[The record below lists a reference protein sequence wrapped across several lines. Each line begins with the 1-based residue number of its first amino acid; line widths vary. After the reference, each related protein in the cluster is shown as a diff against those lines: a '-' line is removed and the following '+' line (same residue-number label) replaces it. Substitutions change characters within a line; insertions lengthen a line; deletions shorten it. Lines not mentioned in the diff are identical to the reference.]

1 MIYENEQ
8 IHIINKFLNLLNEAV
23 IWPLMISSR
32 GDSLKVRKQDSDSRV
47 TPITKDDAYVIF
59 TPTDISSTSGMN
71 ELNNQ
76 IDLISASPFWNPL
89 VNFLFVVTDRITE
102 SPENITENILNGLWT
117 QNKVLNSLIS
127 IPFYRNSSSENDTKT
142 VNIAEV
148 ETYTWI
154 SRQSKKNC
162 MEFSGILKV
171 DKCSK
176 ETRFCNI
183 TRLKMIASKI
193 PSNFEGCPLKFIS
206 PLRNREI
213 LEKENGEIEVI
224 YSEPEMH
231 FIQLAFNKLNFT
243 IKYLPPLTLFP
254 DYVENVVAA
263 TLTLVTGDSDIA
275 LGYMAIGDE
284 MSKYADYS
292 MCYYFFYYRWYVPCG
307 RMFSRAT
314 TLARVFSLS
323 VWLSFA
329 ISLILVALVL
339 RFRAHLYSLQK
350 LTEPCIYRSIVSCFI
365 SLWAVVLGVS
375 VVEMPSNTGIR
386 MFFLLFVWYSFTINT
401 IFQTFFTSCIVSPG
415 KEPRIRNFEELL
427 ESSIELGYEHH
438 VQHSLQSSPDP
449 KIKKIIERH
458 IVCSDRHYCFGRV
471 DITSDFAYLQNQ
483 ISAQWYTTQYK
494 SSRICELEDGGFM
507 FMYATHFVKNSIYV
521 KVFNKV
527 FYKLFES
534 GIITKIIN
542 DYFMEVILGRKVN
555 VWYLKIR
562 NETLVD
568 TFEKESQ
575 EYFVNFSLNH
585 MQSPFYLLLLGYALS
600 FVTFLFEK
608 YYIKFYKRK

>member
-1 MIYENEQ
+1 MKSEQ
-8 IHIINKFLNLLNEAV
+8 IRIINKFLNLLNEAV

-32 GDSLKVRKQDSDSRV
+32 GDSLKVRKQDSDSHLP
-47 TPITKDDAYVIF
+47 PIRKDDAYIIF
-59 TPTDISSTSGMN
+59 TPTDTSSTSGMN
-71 ELNNQ
+71 QLKNQ
-76 IDLISASPFWNPL
+76 VNLISTSPFWNPL
-89 VNFLFVVTDRITE
+89 VNFLFVVTDHITE
-102 SPENITENILNGLWT
+102 SPEDVTRNILNGLWT

-148 ETYTWI
+148 KTYTWI
-154 SRQSKKNC
+154 SRQSKEKC

-183 TRLKMIASKI
+183 TRLKKIVSKI
-193 PSNFEGCPLKFIS
+193 PSNFQGCPLKLIS

-213 LEKENGEIEVI
+213 LEKENGERDVI
-224 YSEPEMH
+224 YSEPEIY

-254 DYVENVVAA
+254 DYAENIVAA
-263 TLTLVTGDSDIA
+263 TLKLVTGDSDIA
-275 LGYMAIGDE
+275 VGYMPIGDE
-284 MSKYADYS
+284 MSTYADYS

-323 VWLSFA
+323 VWLSFG
-329 ISLILVALVL
+329 ISLILIALVL
-339 RFRAHLYSLQK
+339 RIKTHLYSLQK

-375 VVEMPSNTGIR
+375 VVEMPSNSGIR

-415 KEPRIRNFEELL
+415 NEPRIRNFEELL
-427 ESSIELGYEHH
+427 ESSIELGYDHH
-438 VQHSLQSSPDP
+438 VQYCLQSSPDP

-458 IVCSDRHYCFGRV
+458 IACSDRHYCYGRV
-471 DITSDFAYLQNQ
+471 DITRDFAYLDDQ
-483 ISAQWYTTQYK
+483 IIAQWYTNQYK

-507 FMYATHFVKNSIYV
+507 VMDATHFVKNSIYV
-521 KVFNKV
+521 KVFNEV

-534 GIITKIIN
+534 GIITKITN
-542 DYFMEVILGRKVN
+542 DFFMECVSGRKEH
-555 VWYLKIR
+555 VWLLKIR

-568 TFEKESQ
+568 PFEKES
-575 EYFVNFSLNH
+575 EENFVTFSLIH
-585 MQSPFYLLLLGYALS
+585 MQSPFYLLFLGYALS

-608 YYIKFYKRK
+608 YCIKL